1 MSRTIG
7 IISIKGGVGKTTVS
21 AALAADLANR
31 HNKKVLLIDAN
42 LSAPNLGLH
51 MDIVSPEKTIHHVLS
66 GKSKIEHAIHSR
78 YGVDVIPGSYVY
90 EKNVNPLKLKARIKE
105 IKDNYDFIVIDSSP
119 SMNDEILSTIL
130 ASDNLFV
137 VSTPDYP
144 TLSCSLR
151 AAKIAKQRGK
161 PITGI
166 ILNKIRNPKF
176 ELELEEIERASG
188 IPVVAR
194 IRDDNVNVKALFTR
208 IPIPVYDKNSAF
220 SKELGRLANA
230 LCGKNET
237 SFWRK
242 LFSFNFG
249 KEEVNRQIL
258 QEKLYESIFDEKKR
272 DEVVD
277 ITKLDMPKPSFNF
290 GKD

>member
-7 IISIKGGVGKTTVS
+7 IIAIKGGVGKTTIS

-31 HNKKVLLIDAN
+31 HNKKVLLVDAN
-42 LSAPNLGLH
+42 FSAPNLGLH

-66 GKSKIEHAIHSR
+66 GKAKIEHAIHSR

-90 EKNVNPLKLKARIKE
+90 EKNINPLKLRARLRE
-105 IKDNYDFIVIDSSP
+105 IESNYDFIVIDSSP

-166 ILNKIRNPKF
+166 ILNKIRDPKF
-176 ELELEEIERASG
+176 ELELEEIEKASG
-188 IPVVAR
+188 IPVVAK
-194 IRDDNVNVKALFTR
+194 IRDDKANVRALFTR
-208 IPIPVYDKNSAF
+208 IPVPIYDKRARF
-220 SKELGRLANA
+220 SKEIGKLANA

-237 SFWRK
+237 SIWRK
-242 LFSFNFG
+242 IFSFNFG
-249 KEEVNRQIL
+249 KEEVNRRVMS
-258 QEKLYESIFDEKKR
+258 EKLYESIFDEKKR
-272 DEVVD
+272 DEIVD
-277 ITKLDMPKPSFNF
+277 ITKLDMPKPGFNL